1 MRCYL
6 YPVEYMPANYDV
18 SIQGFEKRTPCHRIV
33 GMDNVVSLPYG
44 NKPKP
49 VPFPHFPSTL
59 HAVVW
64 RNWDIVDHKRIA
76 ATLQMSPSDVFSIG
90 TSMGLPLPQRLTN
103 LKRKRIALTIIR
115 RNWHLLPYDQ
125 LLQLLDWTP
134 SELEFT
140 LREDDFLYVK
150 LGNHKPDCPAVHYRP
165 QTQAELSAC
174 ANLRK
179 AVNDAFPDGL
189 PNNPQPLFQFI
200 DDLSTLP
207 AARVAPK
214 ASTLSPRY
222 CYSYFALYG
231 DPLLTPELDPYPNGY
246 VAELS
251 RAGVDG
257 VWLQAVLQKLAPFP
271 FEPLR
276 ADKHEARLKSLGN
289 LTRRLAKQG
298 IKLWLYLNEPRA
310 MPKAFFDKYPHL
322 KGVTEGDWTT
332 LCTSTPE
339 VRAWLKSSVT
349 TICKA
354 APDLGGFFTI
364 SGSENL
370 THCWSHGQGAAC
382 PRCSILGMP
391 AVVADLHK
399 AIQEGI
405 DAAGNKQRLI
415 AWDWGWPDAGVK
427 QTIESLPKEISVMS
441 VSEWDTPINRGG
453 IPSTIG
459 EYSVTITKPG
469 PRATRHWSY
478 ATASGH
484 RSIAKMQAANSW
496 EMSAVPYIPSVRLTA
511 EHAAAVK
518 EAGVSGM
525 MLGWTLGGYPSP
537 NLAVVAEVGAGASP
551 RRAMEAVAA
560 RRNGKKYQAATVQLW
575 DAVSDSILEFPFHI
589 STVYQAPFQQSV
601 ANPLWIQPTGY
612 KSTMVGFGYDD
623 IDGWR
628 AVYPPQI
635 FAAQLTKVSDA
646 ILAAVARVHE
656 IGYVSAGLTQDA
668 RYAEAVALAYGSVA
682 DQTRFY
688 MLRTAGKLSSR
699 AAHQLLDREQA
710 RAMRMLALQAEDACI
725 GFEASNQYYF
735 LRMDLLEKVINI
747 ADVRSSV

>member
-1 MRCYL
+1 
-6 YPVEYMPANYDV
+6 
-18 SIQGFEKRTPCHRIV
+18 
-33 GMDNVVSLPYG
+33 
-44 NKPKP
+44 
-49 VPFPHFPSTL
+49 
-59 HAVVW
+59 
-64 RNWDIVDHKRIA
+64 
-76 ATLQMSPSDVFSIG
+76 
-90 TSMGLPLPQRLTN
+90 
-103 LKRKRIALTIIR
+103 
-115 RNWHLLPYDQ
+115 
-125 LLQLLDWTP
+125 
-134 SELEFT
+134 
-140 LREDDFLYVK
+140 
-150 LGNHKPDCPAVHYRP
+150 
-165 QTQAELSAC
+165 
-174 ANLRK
+174 
-179 AVNDAFPDGL
+179 
-189 PNNPQPLFQFI
+189 
-200 DDLSTLP
+200 
-207 AARVAPK
+207 
-214 ASTLSPRY
+214 
-222 CYSYFALYG
+222 
-231 DPLLTPELDPYPNGY
+231 
-246 VAELS
+246 
-251 RAGVDG
+251 
-257 VWLQAVLQKLAPFP
+257 
-271 FEPLR
+271 
-276 ADKHEARLKSLGN
+276 
-289 LTRRLAKQG
+289 
-298 IKLWLYLNEPRA
+298 
-310 MPKAFFDKYPHL
+310 
-322 KGVTEGDWTT
+322 
-332 LCTSTPE
+332 
-339 VRAWLKSSVT
+339 
-349 TICKA
+349 
-354 APDLGGFFTI
+354 
-364 SGSENL
+364 
-370 THCWSHGQGAAC
+370 
-382 PRCSILGMP
+382 
-391 AVVADLHK
+391 
-399 AIQEGI
+399 
-405 DAAGNKQRLI
+405 
-415 AWDWGWPDAGVK
+415 
-427 QTIESLPKEISVMS
+427 MS

-453 IPSTIG
+453 IASTIG

-560 RRNGKKYQAATVQLW
+560 RRNGKKYQAATLQLW
-575 DAVSDSILEFPFHI
+575 DAVSDAMLEFPFHI

-623 IDGWR
+623 VDGWR
-628 AVYPPQI
+628 AVYPPHI

-656 IGYVSAGLTQDA
+656 IGQVSVGLAQDA

>member
-1 MRCYL
+1 
-6 YPVEYMPANYDV
+6 
-18 SIQGFEKRTPCHRIV
+18 
-33 GMDNVVSLPYG
+33 MDNVVSLPYG

-59 HAVVW
+59 HAVIW
-64 RNWDIVDHKRIA
+64 RNWDIVVHKRLA
-76 ATLQMSPSDVFSIG
+76 ATVRMPLREVLAIG
-90 TSMGLPLPQRLTN
+90 TSMGLPAPQRLTN
-103 LKRKRIALTIIR
+103 LQRKRIALTIIR
-115 RNWHLLPYDQ
+115 RNWHLLPYNQ
-125 LLQLLDWTP
+125 LLQLLNWT
-134 SELEFT
+134 SEELEFT

-150 LGNHKPDCPAVHYRP
+150 LGNHKPDCPPVLYRQ
-165 QTQAELSAC
+165 QTPSDIDAC
-174 ANLRK
+174 ARIRA
-179 AVNDAFPDGL
+179 AVNAAFPDGL
-189 PNNPQPLFQFI
+189 PEQPQPLFQFI
-200 DDLSTLP
+200 DDLSHLP
-207 AARVAPK
+207 AATSPRK
-214 ASTLSPRY
+214 SSTLSPRY

-246 VAELS
+246 IAELS
-251 RAGVDG
+251 RTGVDG

-271 FEPLR
+271 FDPVR
-276 ADKHEARLKSLGN
+276 ADKYEERLKSLN
-289 LTRRLAKQG
+289 TLTKRLAKQG
-298 IKLWLYLNEPRA
+298 IKLWLYLNEPRS
-310 MPKAFFDKYPHL
+310 MPKAFFDKHPEL
-322 KGVTEGDWTT
+322 KGVSEGDWTT

-339 VRAWLKSSVT
+339 VRAWLTSAIG

-382 PRCSILGMP
+382 PRCAKLGMP
-391 AVVADLHK
+391 PVVADLHK

-405 DAAGNKQRLI
+405 NSAGGQQRLI

-427 QTIESLPKEISVMS
+427 QTIENLPKEIAVMS

-484 RSIAKMQAANSW
+484 KSIAKMQAATSW
-496 EMSAVPYIPSVRLTA
+496 EMSAVPYIPCVRLAA

-518 EAGVSGM
+518 NAGVSGM

-537 NLAVVAEVGAGASP
+537 NLAVIAEIGAGATP
-551 RRAMEAVAA
+551 RAAMATVAE
-560 RRNGKKYQAATVQLW
+560 RRNGRAHKDATLKLW
-575 DAVSDSILEFPFHI
+575 DAVSDAMQEFPFHI
-589 STVYQAPFQQSV
+589 TTVYQAPFQQSV
-601 ANPLWIQPTGY
+601 SNPLWVEPTGY
-612 KSTMVGFGYDD
+612 RSTMVGFGYDD

-635 FAAQLTKVSDA
+635 FADQLSKVADG
-646 ILAAVARVHE
+646 IFAAVAQTRTATD
-656 IGYVSAGLTQDA
+656 ISKGLAQDA
-668 RYAEAVALAYGSVA
+668 RYAEAVALAYSSVA
-682 DQTRFY
+682 DQMWFY
-688 MLRTAGKLSSR
+688 MLRSAGKLKSR
-699 AAHQLLDREQA
+699 AARQILERERT
-710 RAMRMLALQAEDACI
+710 RAVRMLELQATDACI

-735 LRMDLLEKVINI
+735 LRTDLLEKVINI
-747 ADVRSSV
+747 ADVSERTQ

>member
-1 MRCYL
+1 
-6 YPVEYMPANYDV
+6 
-18 SIQGFEKRTPCHRIV
+18 
-33 GMDNVVSLPYG
+33 MDNVVSLPYG

-59 HAVVW
+59 HAVIW
-64 RNWDIVDHKRIA
+64 RNWDIVEHKRLA
-76 ATLQMSPSDVFSIG
+76 ATLRMPLREVLAIG
-90 TSMGLPLPQRLTN
+90 TSMGLPAPQRLTN
-103 LKRKRIALTIIR
+103 LQRKRIALTIIR
-115 RNWHLLPYDQ
+115 RNWHLLPYNQ
-125 LLQLLDWTP
+125 LLQLLNWT
-134 SELEFT
+134 SEELEFT

-150 LGNHKPDCPAVHYRP
+150 LGNHKPECPPVLHRP
-165 QTQAELSAC
+165 QTPSDIDAC
-174 ANLRK
+174 ARIRA
-179 AVNDAFPDGL
+179 AVNAAFPDGL
-189 PNNPQPLFQFI
+189 PEQPQPLFQFI
-200 DDLSTLP
+200 DDLSHLP
-207 AARVAPK
+207 SATSPRK
-214 ASTLSPRY
+214 TSTLSPRY

-246 VAELS
+246 IAELS
-251 RAGVDG
+251 RTGVDG

-271 FEPLR
+271 FEPAR
-276 ADKHEARLKSLGN
+276 ADKHEERLKSLN
-289 LTRRLAKQG
+289 TLTKRLAKQG
-298 IKLWLYLNEPRA
+298 IKLWLYLNEPRS
-310 MPKAFFDKYPHL
+310 MPKAFFDKHPEL

-332 LCTSTPE
+332 LCTSTSE
-339 VRAWLKSSVT
+339 VRAWLTSAIG

-382 PRCSILGMP
+382 PRCAKLGMP
-391 AVVADLHK
+391 TVVADLHK

-405 DAAGNKQRLI
+405 NSAGGQQRLI

-427 QTIESLPKEISVMS
+427 QTIENLPKEIAVMS

-484 RSIAKMQAANSW
+484 KSIAKMQAATSW
-496 EMSAVPYIPSVRLTA
+496 EMSAVPYIPCVRLAA

-518 EAGVSGM
+518 NAGVSGM

-537 NLAVVAEVGAGASP
+537 NLAVIAEIGAGATP
-551 RRAMEAVAA
+551 RAAMATVAE
-560 RRNGKKYQAATVQLW
+560 RRNGRTHKDATLKLW
-575 DAVSDSILEFPFHI
+575 DAVSDAIQEFPFHI
-589 STVYQAPFQQSV
+589 TTVYQAPFQQSV
-601 ANPLWIQPTGY
+601 SNPLWVEPTGY
-612 KSTMVGFGYDD
+612 RSTMVGFGYDD

-635 FAAQLTKVSDA
+635 FADQLSKVADG
-646 ILAAVARVHE
+646 IFAAVAQTRTATD
-656 IGYVSAGLTQDA
+656 ISKGLAQDA
-668 RYAEAVALAYGSVA
+668 RYAEAVALAYSSVA
-682 DQTRFY
+682 DQMRFY
-688 MLRTAGKLSSR
+688 MLRSAGKLKSR
-699 AAHQLLDREQA
+699 AARQILEREHT
-710 RAMRMLALQAEDACI
+710 RAVRMLELQATDACI

-735 LRMDLLEKVINI
+735 LRTDLLEKVINI
-747 ADVRSSV
+747 ADVSARTQ